1 MATKGQ
7 GNTHHGIIISQFED
21 LDWVLATETERSVR
35 VTPTVDINSVQE
47 LLQKMQN
54 VSKFETNDGKQYR
67 VSVSPGDFANALIKL
82 NEARARQNLMKSDSK
97 QQEANDADLG

>member
-1 MATKGQ
+1 
-7 GNTHHGIIISQFED
+7 
-21 LDWVLATETERSVR
+21 
-35 VTPTVDINSVQE
+35 
-47 LLQKMQN
+47 MQN

-97 QQEANDADLG
+97 